1 MSESL
6 RPGKLKI
13 SDVWDP
19 EDGGGG
25 GNKPALQVG
34 KLNIKD
40 LFQNQEENNNIE
52 KPKVKISLCCP
63 FPIFLIQYIILEYLI
78 QILRIGNPL
87 YLTSFK
93 CLSGGFSFKGEC
105 SDI

>member
-1 MSESL
+1 M
-6 RPGKLKI
+6 KI

-52 KPKVKISLCCP
+52 KPKVKSVYVVL
-63 FPIFLIQYIILEYLI
+63 FPYL
-78 QILRIGNPL
+78 
-87 YLTSFK
+87 
-93 CLSGGFSFKGEC
+93 
-105 SDI
+105 